1 MRELGARVPYV
12 LNGKPLANSI
22 STSLNAET
30 RISSW
35 GERLVLNRGVS
46 FKGSCVFGMG
56 FTLDGTIARQWISD
70 DAQYADVLYPYLNGK
85 ELNGDPAHAT
95 ERWVITFRD
104 WSEEKAKGF
113 PRAYEQVLREVRP
126 ERAVN
131 NRESRRNRWWLF
143 AEWAPGLYKALDGLD
158 QCIAITR
165 HTHTVM
171 PARVTTKQVFSDALA
186 VIADG
191 DPGTLAVLS
200 SAPHYWWAINRGST
214 MKGDLRYTPTDVFET
229 LVRPPLTLRLR
240 TAGAHLET
248 YRSDLMSARNMG
260 LTATYNLVHNPN
272 CQDEDVVELR
282 RIHEEID
289 RATVEA
295 YGWFD
300 LLDDSGQTPHA
311 DPTHETFPLDHG
323 FHETDQGT
331 RYTIGLLARTEIIDR
346 LRQLNHQA
354 YADEV
359 HLGLHKKPAKHP
371 DMPKPSADAIRK
383 RKEQLAARGG
393 SDFGEG
399 AEGALF

>member
-1 MRELGARVPYV
+1 MSSRNIG
-12 LNGKPLANSI
+12 LNGL
-22 STSLNAET
+22 
-30 RISSW
+30 
-35 GERLVLNRGVS
+35 
-46 FKGSCVFGMG
+46 
-56 FTLDGTIARQWISD
+56 
-70 DAQYADVLYPYLNGK
+70 YA
-85 ELNGDPAHAT
+85 
-95 ERWVITFRD
+95 
-104 WSEEKAKGF
+104 
-113 PRAYEQVLREVRP
+113 
-126 ERAVN
+126 
-131 NRESRRNRWWLF
+131 
-143 AEWAPGLYKALDGLD
+143 
-158 QCIAITR
+158 
-165 HTHTVM
+165 
-171 PARVTTKQVFSDALA
+171 
-186 VIADG
+186 
-191 DPGTLAVLS
+191 
-200 SAPHYWWAINRGST
+200 
-214 MKGDLRYTPTDVFET
+214 
-229 LVRPPLTLRLR
+229 
-240 TAGAHLET
+240 
-248 YRSDLMSARNMG
+248 
-260 LTATYNLVHNPN
+260 LVHSPD
-272 CQDEDVVELR
+272 CCDLDVTHLR
-282 RIHEEID
+282 RTHEEID

>member
-1 MRELGARVPYV
+1 
-12 LNGKPLANSI
+12 
-22 STSLNAET
+22 
-30 RISSW
+30 
-35 GERLVLNRGVS
+35 
-46 FKGSCVFGMG
+46 MG